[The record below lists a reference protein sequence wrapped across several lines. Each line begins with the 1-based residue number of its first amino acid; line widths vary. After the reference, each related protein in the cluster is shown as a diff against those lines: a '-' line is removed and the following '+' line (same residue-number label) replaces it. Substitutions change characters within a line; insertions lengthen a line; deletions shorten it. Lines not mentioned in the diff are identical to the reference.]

1 MGKTLKEKLEQLPLE
16 RQQKIAEESNFLIAE
31 EMTRQQL
38 RLALKL
44 TQEQMSKLLQIDQGN
59 ISQMEQNTD
68 LMLSILRKYI
78 TDLGGDLKLVVEF
91 PNRPQVTLSGISEID
106 I

>member
-1 MGKTLKEKLEQLPLE
+1 MTIVNLQIPFESLIAAISSLDLQEKHKLLEFLEEQLLE
-16 RQQKIAEESNFLIAE
+16 DEEDL
-31 EMTRQQL
+31 
-38 RLALKL
+38 
-44 TQEQMSKLLQIDQGN
+44 
-59 ISQMEQNTD
+59 MEQNTD

-78 TDLGGDLKLVVEF
+78 ADLGGDLKLVVEF

>member
-1 MGKTLKEKLEQLPLE
+1 
-16 RQQKIAEESNFLIAE
+16 
-31 EMTRQQL
+31 
-38 RLALKL
+38 
-44 TQEQMSKLLQIDQGN
+44 
-59 ISQMEQNTD
+59 MEQNTD